1 MRIKLV
7 LLVSLLGAASGTGIS
22 IAMVA
27 LWRHGLYPAVLR
39 NLTTRPLILILYAPT
54 IAIAVFTTVFAYR
67 HTAHRRKFQ
76 AALTGILTI
85 AFWLMA
91 VAAIYL
97 S

>member
-7 LLVSLLGAASGTGIS
+7 LLVSLLGAAAGTGIS
-22 IAMVA
+22 ILMVA
-27 LWRHGLYPAVLR
+27 LCQHGLCPAVLR
-39 NLTTRPLILILYAPT
+39 NLTNRPLIMILYSPT
-54 IAIAVFTTVFAYR
+54 IVISVFTTLFAYR

-85 AFWLMA
+85 ALWLIA

>member
-1 MRIKLV
+1 MRLKLV
-7 LLVSLLGAASGTGIS
+7 LLVSLLGAAIGTGIS
-22 IAMVA
+22 IAMVE
-27 LWRHGLYPAVLR
+27 LWRHGLYPAVSR
-39 NLTTRPLILILYAPT
+39 SLTNRPLAMFFYAPT
-54 IAIAVFTTVFAYR
+54 IIIAVFTTLFAYR

>member
-7 LLVSLLGAASGTGIS
+7 LLVSLLGAAAGTGIS
-22 IAMVA
+22 IAMVE

-39 NLTTRPLILILYAPT
+39 NLTIRPVIMILYAPT
-54 IAIAVFTTVFAYR
+54 IVISVFTTLFAYR
-67 HTAHRRKFQ
+67 HTAHRRKLQ

-85 AFWLMA
+85 AMWLMA